1 VPEFVKNNP
10 KLLEAWT
17 KKWEEIVT
25 NSFDIEDSYF
35 LPNNDPGESALDK
48 VLKE

>member
-25 NSFDIEDSYF
+25 NSFDIEDVIKIKLKKLF
-35 LPNNDPGESALDK
+35 LTK
-48 VLKE
+48 K